1 MSDDVM
7 PGCCTRC
14 GGTGASGD
22 PDANGQCSDCLGT
35 GHAHLGP
42 CAVRGLAAAGLL
54 AVTPTSK
61 PRELLDRYAA
71 SEYDIVLESEYAVPP
86 VTGSVPRTAVAPA
99 AFAALRAVL
108 DLHSPVEQHGA
119 TWCAEDG
126 DYWWPCPTVQ
136 AITTALTAE
145 EATDA

>member
-1 MSDDVM
+1 MSDDVIEQAARAID
-7 PGCCTRC
+7 CTRF
-14 GGTGASGD
+14 GGPAWD
-22 PDANGQCSDCLGT
+22 EMDDEQRDAMRSIARDL
-35 GHAHLGP
+35 H
-42 CAVRGLAAAGLL
+42 AAGLL

-61 PRELLDRYAA
+61 PTQSEPRELLDRYAA

-99 AFAALRAVL
+99 AFAVLRAVL

-136 AITTALTAE
+136 AITTALTTE